1 MSTKPQ
7 QDRLVLTEQERN
19 SPLWLRLKAH
29 YEKRLHS
36 MRSRND
42 GPLAN
47 DDTLLLRGRI
57 HEIKTFLSI
66 NEAMPIGT
74 RKESQ

>member
-1 MSTKPQ
+1 MSTKQ
-7 QDRLVLTEQERN
+7 TDRFTLTDQER
-19 SPLWLRLKAH
+19 SSALWLRLKS
-29 YEKRLHS
+29 YQEKRLQS
-36 MRSRND
+36 MRTRND
-42 GPLAN
+42 GPLTN

-57 HEIKTFLSI
+57 HEIKAFLSI